1 MANPPPIRAPPTRS
15 SIDCDSKLM
24 PEPIRTND
32 AKRQKTPAKKRI
44 EEESGIAFQVCAFSA
59 QELILSR
66 IGANQFTVQQE
77 VRHKVLYARQKI
89 ASESQRSA
97 SLACLSVKASRT
109 RESRVPSLRD
119 SKANFVIVT
128 IRRCET

>member
-1 MANPPPIRAPPTRS
+1 MANPPPIRAPPTS
-15 SIDCDSKLM
+15 SSTDCDAQLR

-44 EEESGIAFQVCAFSA
+44 EEESGIAFQVCAFSS

-66 IGANQFTVQQE
+66 IGENQFTVQQD
-77 VRHKVLYARQKI
+77 VRHKVLCAREKK

-97 SLACLSVKASRT
+97 SLACLSVKASSHARKSVAFVMKL
-109 RESRVPSLRD
+109 EGELRD
-119 SKANFVIVT
+119 CDNS
-128 IRRCET
+128 RL